1 MSVAG
6 VVRIVPVHV
15 LQRAN
20 DEVFVTGPLE
30 SGQRLVTGGI
40 QFATEGMCVQTGTD
54 LVR

>member
-1 MSVAG
+1 MSVGG
-6 VVRIVPVHV
+6 VMRIVPGQV

-30 SGQRLVTGGI
+30 SGQRVVTGGI
-40 QFATEGMCVQTGTD
+40 QFAAEGMCVQAGTD